1 MDSASAISSFLAA
14 TLLGFL
20 VGLERERKRE
30 VRGSIFAGIRTFPL
44 IALLGAISGQLSGE
58 VGTMVIPLGFAVL
71 GALLSLSY
79 WRTSAGEKVGG
90 TSEIAALVTFG
101 LGVLAGLGH
110 FTVALAGA
118 VITTGVLSLRDE
130 LRQLSR
136 ALSPEDLFATVQFAA
151 VSLVILPLVPDRPL
165 GPWGVWNPHTIWL
178 QVVLIS
184 GLSFVG
190 YLAAKIVGTARSIG
204 LGGLLGGLVSSTA
217 VTLSYSR
224 RSRTHPALTLLLAVG
239 VLLASAVMA
248 PRILVL
254 LGIVAPDLVVPAL
267 PSLATLFALTLV
279 GCGLFYRLSRKQPV
293 EELELAN
300 PFELRTALQFAVVFA
315 LILLVARAAEV
326 FLGESGVYF
335 ASILA
340 GLTRPDAMALTLGQQ
355 VQAGLDPAVAA
366 RGLTLAVVSNT
377 LFKAGLALS
386 LGSRRFGRVVLGTL
400 LLAALAAVAMAW
412 AVVPYLLNSSWW
424 LPYG

>member
-1 MDSASAISSFLAA
+1 MDSASAILSFLVA

-20 VGLERERKRE
+20 VGLERERKRG

-44 IALLGAISGQLSGE
+44 IALLGAVSAQLSGE
-58 VGTMVIPLGFAVL
+58 VGTGIVLLAFVVL
-71 GALLSLSY
+71 GILLGLAY

-101 LGVLAGLGH
+101 LGVLAGLEY

-130 LRQLSR
+130 LRRLSR
-136 ALSPEDLFATVQFAA
+136 ALSHEDLFATVQFAA
-151 VSLVILPLVPDRPL
+151 VSLVILPLIPDRPL
-165 GPWGVWNPHTIWL
+165 GPWQVWNPHTIWL

-184 GLSFVG
+184 GLSFIG
-190 YLAAKIVGTARSIG
+190 YLAAKIVGTTRSVG

-224 RSRTHPALTLLLAVG
+224 RSRTHPTLNLLLAAG
-239 VLLASAVMA
+239 VLLASAAMA

-254 LGIVAPDLVVPAL
+254 LGIVAPELVVPAL
-267 PSLATLFALTLV
+267 FPLATLFVVTLA
-279 GCGLFYRLSRKQPV
+279 GCAFIYRVSRMYPV

-300 PFELRTALQFAVVFA
+300 PFEFRTALQFAVVFA

-326 FLGESGVYF
+326 FLGERGVYL
-335 ASILA
+335 ASIVA
-340 GLTRPDAMALTLGQQ
+340 GLARPDAMALTLGQQ

-386 LGSRRFGRVVLGTL
+386 LGSRRFGGVVMVTL
-400 LLAALAAVAMAW
+400 LLAALAAIAMAW
-412 AVVPYLLNSSWW
+412 GGGALL
-424 LPYG
+424 GG

>member
-1 MDSASAISSFLAA
+1 MDSANAISSFLIA

-20 VGLERERKRE
+20 IGLERERKRE

-44 IALLGAISGQLSGE
+44 IALLGAVSSQLSRE
-58 VGTMVIPLGFAVL
+58 VSTVVIPLGLAVL
-71 GALLSLSY
+71 GLLLGLSY
-79 WRTSAGEKVGG
+79 WRSSAGEKVGG

-136 ALSPEDLFATVQFAA
+136 ALSHEDLFATVQFAA

-165 GPWGVWNPHTIWL
+165 GPWQVWNPHTIWL

-190 YLAAKIVGTARSIG
+190 YVTAKLVGTARSIG

-217 VTLSYSR
+217 VTLTYSR
-224 RSRTHPALTLLLAVG
+224 RSRTHPALNLLLAVG
-239 VLLASAVMA
+239 TLLASAVMA
-248 PRILVL
+248 ARILVL
-254 LGIVAPDLVVPAL
+254 LGIVAPDLVVPTLPPLAAL
-267 PSLATLFALTLV
+267 SALTL
-279 GCGLFYRLSRKQPV
+279 GACALLYRLSRKQPV
-293 EELELAN
+293 DELELAN

-315 LILLVARAAEV
+315 AILLLTRAAEA
-326 FLGESGVYF
+326 FLGEGGVYL

-355 VQAGLDPAVAA
+355 LQAGLDPAVAM

-377 LFKAGLALS
+377 LFKAGLALG
-386 LGSRRFGRVVLGTL
+386 LGSRRFGYIVTGVLM
-400 LLAALAAVAMAW
+400 LAATAAVAMAW
-412 AVVPYLLNSSWW
+412 GVAPYI
-424 LPYG
+424 GVR